1 MRENSTGGVLSLR
14 ERRQCTI
21 GVVVLSAAMLVAL
34 GCNRSAA
41 PSGQAK
47 SETPSTTVGI
57 VHPERK
63 VLKRVVE
70 QPGTIQADEE
80 TLLFAR
86 VPGYVRLFHDK
97 DGRII
102 HDIGRR
108 IQGPKYD
115 PSGKEVEPGE
125 VLAELVVPELEQ
137 QTNLKK
143 AKVRQAEADVEQAE
157 KAVAAAEANIGTMEA
172 AVVEAKALKERW
184 QSESN
189 RFTSLTKSGT
199 IDEQSRDEALNQFKA
214 SAARVVSTEAA
225 VRKAKADRD
234 KALADVLAM
243 QARVDVAKAD
253 ALEALAMLSYAKI
266 RAPYDG
272 VVTRRRVNTG
282 NFVQPGGGQGDWLF
296 EVARLDPVRVVVA
309 VPEADAELVK
319 EKAEAKI
326 TIQALS
332 GLTLTGTVARTSW
345 ALEPG
350 ARTLRA
356 EVDLPNKDGRLRPGM
371 YVYAQIINPLPDG
384 WTLPTSAVMKQ
395 GNATACFLIEGD
407 KAVRMPVQ
415 VGRSDGQRVEVLKR
429 QKAASPSAW
438 EEFTGNET
446 IAARAAG
453 LTDGQAVQQEAAGK

>member
-1 MRENSTGGVLSLR
+1 MRENSTGR
-14 ERRQCTI
+14 KI
-21 GVVVLSAAMLVAL
+21 GVVLTAALLGAA
-34 GCNRSAA
+34 GCNQSAA
-41 PSGQAK
+41 PSGPAK
-47 SETPSTTVGI
+47 TETAATTVN
-57 VHPERK
+57 VVQPERK
-63 VLKRVVE
+63 ALKRIVE

-102 HDIGRR
+102 HDIGRK

-115 PSGKEVEPGE
+115 PSGKEVVEPGE

-157 KAVAAAEANIGTMEA
+157 KAVASAEANIGTMEA

-184 QSESN
+184 ESESN
-189 RFTSLTKSGT
+189 RFASLTKSGT
-199 IDEQSRDEALNQFKA
+199 IDEQSRDEALNQYKA
-214 SAARVVSTEAA
+214 SRARVLSTEAA

-234 KALADVLAM
+234 KALADVQAM

-253 ALEALAMLSYAKI
+253 ALEAEAMLGYAKI

-272 VVTRRRVNTG
+272 VVTLRKVNTG
-282 NFVQPGGGQGDWLF
+282 NFVQPAGGSGDWLF
-296 EVARLDPVRVVVA
+296 KVARLDPVRVVVA

-332 GLTLTGTVARTSW
+332 GPTLTGTVARTSW

-356 EVDLPNKDGRLRPGM
+356 EIDLPNKDGRLRPGM
-371 YVYAQIINPLPDG
+371 YVYAQIINQLPDG
-384 WTLPTSAVMKQ
+384 WTLPTSAVAKQ
-395 GNATACFLIEGD
+395 GNATVCFLIEGG

-429 QKAASPSAW
+429 QKADSPSVW
-438 EEFTGNET
+438 EEFTGNE
-446 IAARAAG
+446 AVASRAAG
-453 LTDGQAVQQEAAGK
+453 LTDGQAVQQEVATGK